1 MKPTRS
7 SPWRKSNTGE
17 SSTPQNFG
25 DVTSSDFQASQYD
38 LGATSVRLIRVGNV
52 IQIIFNKKLAA
63 EFYYAEASTRFKS
76 EEEEL
81 KRG

>member
-1 MKPTRS
+1 
-7 SPWRKSNTGE
+7 
-17 SSTPQNFG
+17 
-25 DVTSSDFQASQYD
+25 VTSSDFEASQYD

-63 EFYYAEASTRFKS
+63 EFYYSEISTRFKS

-81 KRG
+81 KRE